1 MVGEARE
8 WQKRKMTVHEAPRTH
23 SRPRATHR
31 GATHG
36 NRPHRLPPRL
46 KCCAEETSI
55 ETDLSPAYR
64 GLKKTLVH
72 GQVHSDDPWGRA
84 HTGYRGARGGGDSPH
99 SCRSPAGRLLSLNPL
114 PSRQVEGAG
123 RRRANRAPTR
133 SYPTELGPP
142 PPQGAHRVTRLGP
155 RGTQRQPHFFYDKT
169 F

>member
-84 HTGYRGARGGGDSPH
+84 HTGCRGARGRGQPTFLSQPCGPPAVPEPSPQPASRRRWTAAREPRPH
-99 SCRSPAGRLLSLNPL
+99 TQLPHRVRPPTPAG
-114 PSRQVEGAG
+114 GA
-123 RRRANRAPTR
+123 
-133 SYPTELGPP
+133 
-142 PPQGAHRVTRLGP
+142 QGDAVRP
-155 RGTQRQPHFFYDKT
+155 RGHSKAAPFLL
-169 F
+169 

>member
-8 WQKRKMTVHEAPRTH
+8 WQKRKMTVHEARRTH

-64 GLKKTLVH
+64 GLKKHWFMDKSIQTAS
-72 GQVHSDDPWGRA
+72 GDGRTA
-84 HTGYRGARGGGDSPH
+84 GTEEPGGGDSPH

-114 PSRQVEGAG
+114 PSRQVEDAG
-123 RRRANRAPTR
+123 RRRVNRAPTR